1 MGCPTRRQTPL
12 LILILASVL
21 AFAGCGGSMN
31 QATNSPDAI
40 QHTVF
45 IIKESRSFDS
55 YFGRFPGVNGA
66 TTGVTSSAQVV
77 PLTAMPDVFLG
88 ATCNHWACTVQ
99 DVDGGRMDRFDIAK
113 GTSLDVYVQMRER
126 DLPNYWAYA
135 RRFTLADHYF
145 SSVHGASFPNH
156 LFSVAAQ
163 TGGVMDNSSNAVS
176 GTNCDGSPS
185 GTVPVMDAQGGITQR
200 SPCFDFQ
207 TLPDVLEDAG
217 ISWKYYGEG
226 GGVLSTIRHIAD
238 GPLFQERIASP
249 SQFLTDAANN
259 ELPDVSWVLPPAG
272 ASEHPPESSCQG
284 ENWTVKTLNALMKS
298 PAWKSTVVFVAWD
311 AFGGFYDHL
320 PPPQVDRFGLG
331 MRAPLI
337 IISPYAKPGYVSHT
351 VYEQS
356 SVLKFVERRYH
367 LQPLTARDAA
377 ASDMLDSFDFNQ
389 PPQDPLILSPRQ
401 CPPEPRD
408 MPAPRNSSGFDSD

>member
-1 MGCPTRRQTPL
+1 
-12 LILILASVL
+12 
-21 AFAGCGGSMN
+21 
-31 QATNSPDAI
+31 
-40 QHTVF
+40 
-45 IIKESRSFDS
+45 
-55 YFGRFPGVNGA
+55 
-66 TTGVTSSAQVV
+66 
-77 PLTAMPDVFLG
+77 
-88 ATCNHWACTVQ
+88 
-99 DVDGGRMDRFDIAK
+99 
-113 GTSLDVYVQMRER
+113 
-126 DLPNYWAYA
+126 
-135 RRFTLADHYF
+135 
-145 SSVHGASFPNH
+145 
-156 LFSVAAQ
+156 
-163 TGGVMDNSSNAVS
+163 
-176 GTNCDGSPS
+176 
-185 GTVPVMDAQGGITQR
+185 MDAQGGITKQ
-200 SPCFDFQ
+200 SPCFDFK

-226 GGVLSTIRHIAD
+226 GGILSTIRHIAD
-238 GPLFQERIASP
+238 GPLFQERIARP

-298 PAWKSTVVFVAWD
+298 PAWKSTVVFIAWD

-337 IISPYAKPGYVSHT
+337 IISPYSKPGYVSHT

-377 ASDMLDSFDFNQ
+377 ASDMLDSFDFSQ

-401 CPPEPRD
+401 CPSEPRD